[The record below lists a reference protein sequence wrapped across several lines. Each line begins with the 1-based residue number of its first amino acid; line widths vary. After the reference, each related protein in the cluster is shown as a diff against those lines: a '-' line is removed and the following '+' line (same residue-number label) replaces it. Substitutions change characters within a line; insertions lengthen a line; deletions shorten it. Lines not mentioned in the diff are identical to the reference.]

1 MSSLVNDFLIE
12 PVLRRARNFSRS
24 NVDTIQKEQSTSPN
38 HISIAT
44 ENPAIPIRIEEP
56 LDVAT
61 KKESDLGEENSLNS
75 HTTRYSSVQ
84 EEDGLENAS
93 QERESIRLSSIFVS
107 SQNANLSQEIN
118 SIPDIETSSIVISDD
133 LSLDESII
141 FSPDTSISTTVDPID
156 ENLESSTSDLIE
168 SNNSRS
174 ELLGNSTISIDH
186 PRTMPLPEDDGMGQL
201 RRQIISIQA
210 MDIKPERKARLMH
223 QLLTRNYSKAQKQS
237 NARKQRKILSP
248 STVIKQKSSAPSG
261 SISSFLWQLKSSLD
275 SAMEEQNYT
284 YRLFPDDIKPTYV
297 PLVSEDLEDNAET
310 GSKEEFSI
318 LGCKHYR
325 RNVKLQ
331 CSACEKW
338 YTCRLCH
345 DEAEDHVLDRKATKN
360 MLCMLCGYAQKA
372 GEFCVECG
380 KRTAW
385 YYCNIC
391 KLWDNDPNKS
401 IYHCHDCGI
410 CRKGMGIG
418 KDFFHCK
425 KCGVCMSMS
434 VEHSHKCI
442 ERVSDCDCPICGEYM
457 FSSPTPVV
465 FMLCGH
471 GIHKAC
477 YEEYLKTSYKCP
489 ICSKSTKNMETQFRN
504 LDLAVAS
511 QPMPPKFRDTKAL
524 VSCNDCCAKSAVTY
538 HWLGLKCAIC
548 DSYNTN
554 QLFLL
559 SGSTGGNSNQVGNIN
574 DDSPP
579 NLGIREDTSPPIPV
593 TNMIRRR
600 HSSYIN
606 SDNSNDHGHHR
617 NLSAQGHRRTSRSTS
632 TLRGLELPDEEIYQ
646 AIETDDSGGE
656 EDELD
661 FWGLDEPRSV
671 TSGENDEEI
680 EEDESDEDSILEDC
694 DDDGEDEEDEFA
706 LFGHR

>member
-1 MSSLVNDFLIE
+1 MSNLVNDFLIE

-24 NVDTIQKEQSTSPN
+24 NIDSINNEQS
-38 HISIAT
+38 ISTNRSDVAAKNPDRSLRVQEVLNEAVKT
-44 ENPAIPIRIEEP
+44 KTKEVAENPLI
-56 LDVAT
+56 
-61 KKESDLGEENSLNS
+61 SNSTWLS
-75 HTTRYSSVQ
+75 TQ
-84 EEDGLENAS
+84 EDETLENAFEKRDNVGQS
-93 QERESIRLSSIFVS
+93 SGILLPQNSSAIQDITYYLDSESGSSVVP
-107 SQNANLSQEIN
+107 E
-118 SIPDIETSSIVISDD
+118 D
-133 LSLDESII
+133 LSDESTML
-141 FSPDTSISTTVDPID
+141 SPDTSTSAIID
-156 ENLESSTSDLIE
+156 HVEGNFEGGSIDLIE
-168 SNNSRS
+168 RRTNSMELS
-174 ELLGNSTISIDH
+174 EESTISIDH
-186 PRTMPLPEDDGMGQL
+186 PRTTPLPENDGMGQL

-237 NARKQRKILSP
+237 NARKQRKLLSP
-248 STVIKQKSSAPSG
+248 STVIKQKMSTPSG
-261 SISSFLWQLKSSLD
+261 SFSYFLWQLKSTLD
-275 SAMEEQNYT
+275 LAMEEQNYT
-284 YRLFPDDIKPTYV
+284 YRLSPEDIKPTYV
-297 PLVSEDLEDNAET
+297 PFDNEELEDNLDV
-310 GSKEEFSI
+310 GNYDDFRV
-318 LGCKHYR
+318 LGCKHYK

-360 MLCMLCGYAQKA
+360 MLCMLCGSAQKA

-391 KLWDNDPNKS
+391 KLWDDDPNKN
-401 IYHCHDCGI
+401 IYHCNDCGI
-410 CRKGMGIG
+410 CRKGLGIG

-425 KCGVCMSMS
+425 KCGICMSMS

-465 FMLCGH
+465 YMLCGH

-477 YEEYLKTSYKCP
+477 YKEHLKTSYKCP
-489 ICSKSTKNMETQFRN
+489 ICNKSTKNMETQFRN

-511 QPMPPKFRDTKAL
+511 QPMPPQFRDTKAL
-524 VSCNDCCAKSAVTY
+524 ISCNDCCAKSAVTY

-548 DSYNTN
+548 DSYNTT
-554 QLFLL
+554 QLFLM
-559 SGSTGGNSNQVGNIN
+559 SGSTEGIENQVGNIN
-574 DDSPP
+574 DDSPS
-579 NLGIREDTSPPIPV
+579 NFGSRDESSAPISV
-593 TNMIRRR
+593 SSMIRRR

-606 SDNSNDHGHHR
+606 SENSDSHSHNGTLSVQGHHR
-617 NLSAQGHRRTSRSTS
+617 ASRSISPTRRS
-632 TLRGLELPDEEIYQ
+632 ISLSDESIYQ

-661 FWGLDEPRSV
+661 FWGLDESRSI
-671 TSGENDEEI
+671 TSGEIDEEMD
-680 EEDESDEDSILEDC
+680 EDESDEDSIPEDC
-694 DDDGEDEEDEFA
+694 DDDGDDEEDDFT